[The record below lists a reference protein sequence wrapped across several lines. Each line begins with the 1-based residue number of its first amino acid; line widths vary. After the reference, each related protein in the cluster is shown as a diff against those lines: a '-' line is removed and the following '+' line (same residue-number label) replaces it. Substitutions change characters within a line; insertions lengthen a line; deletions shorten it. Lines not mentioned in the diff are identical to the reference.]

1 MLIKRK
7 EEMKNHTSFK
17 IGGIVDIF
25 AEPENIEELIELIK
39 FLRENDFIYYICG
52 NGTNLLVADKGI
64 RGVVVHIGQNISNIK
79 LQKSNKTK
87 IEVEPGATMAQISDF
102 CIKNGLKGFEP
113 LSGIPGTIGGA
124 IAMNASAYQKE
135 IKDLVDKVDVLEE
148 DGKINQYKKD
158 ELEFDYRQ
166 SIIDG
171 QNKIVTRVILSLES
185 GDPKEI
191 EENVNK
197 YRELRNKKQPVEH
210 LSAGSTFKRPK
221 GDYASRLIDECG
233 LKGAKVGDAVVS
245 DKHAG
250 FIINTGNAKASDVLK
265 LMDKIKESVNIYY
278 GVMLEPEYRIWGKF

>member
-17 IGGIVDIF
+17 IGGVVDIF

-39 FLRENDFIYYICG
+39 YLRDNDFIYYICG
-52 NGTNLLVADKGI
+52 NGTNLLVSDKGI

-79 LQKSNKTK
+79 IQKTNKTK

-158 ELEFDYRQ
+158 ELEFDYRK

-171 QNKIVTRVILSLES
+171 QNKIVTRVILSLEN

-197 YRELRNKKQPVEH
+197 YRELRNNKQPVEH

-233 LKGAKVGDAVVS
+233 LKGAKVGDAIVS